1 MVPHNQWDYDP
12 ASPPVLLDI
21 PRDGAMVPAIAEAGK
36 TGWVY
41 ILDRRNGKLLRR
53 SDPFVPLENTFPA
66 PTAEGVR
73 TAPGTRGGS
82 NWPSAAYSPRTAA
95 LYVLGSH
102 IPMLYKI
109 DSAAMAEARLRRPGV
124 PPHVLAKF
132 MEFKNDGRFGT
143 FTAVDAATGRIRWQH
158 KVKGPLM
165 TGGAL
170 ATAGG
175 LVFFPEPAYLNA
187 LDAET
192 GKLVWRYELDK
203 GYIGPPITFM
213 VDGKQRLAVTSTRG
227 VTVFGLRG
235 D

>member
-1 MVPHNQWDYDP
+1 
-12 ASPPVLLDI
+12 
-21 PRDGAMVPAIAEAGK
+21 
-36 TGWVY
+36 
-41 ILDRRNGKLLRR
+41 
-53 SDPFVPLENTFPA
+53 
-66 PTAEGVR
+66 
-73 TAPGTRGGS
+73 
-82 NWPSAAYSPRTAA
+82 

-109 DSAAMAEARLRRPGV
+109 DSAAMAEAGRRRPGT
-124 PPHVLAKF
+124 PPHVLARF
-132 MEFKNDGRFGT
+132 TEFKDDGRFGT
-143 FTAVDAATGRIRWQH
+143 FTAVDPATGRIRWQH
-158 KVKGPLM
+158 RAKGPLM

-175 LVFFPEPAYLNA
+175 LVFFSEPAYLNA

-192 GKLVWRYELDK
+192 GKGVWRYEVDK
-203 GYIGPPITFM
+203 GPIGPPITFL